1 MAISQATAL
10 VKEQIE
16 RELEGLDEVGL
27 RIVADFIVS
36 LKFQEPHNEIP
47 KYDLDELLAGITEDN
62 IHPEVDYGPPVG
74 KEFW

>member
-16 RELEGLDEVGL
+16 RELERLDEAGL
-27 RIVADFIVS
+27 RRVADFVAS
-36 LKFQEPHNEIP
+36 LKLQEPRNGIP

-62 IHPEVDYGPPVG
+62 IHPEVDSGPPVG

>member
-16 RELEGLDEVGL
+16 RELERLDEAEL
-27 RIVADFIVS
+27 RKVADFVAS
-36 LKFQEPHNEIP
+36 LKSQDRHSEIP